1 MRKIINHLYVIG
13 QVGYHVNTKRV
24 YLDDFVNF
32 FHVRLKKGI
41 FSQMFHYMKNTGLPY
56 TTLERDGLL
65 SHFHVHISPIYYLLL
80 PFYCLSPVP
89 ATLQI
94 LQAVVIA
101 SALIPLWK
109 LDRHYGLAPFQRML
123 LCTPLL
129 LWLFY
134 GIARRNSRLTAAA
147 ALLTMLVKE
156 DAPVYVACTSLWLLA
171 DSPSS
176 YSRSNYDPKHH
187 NKYCQ
192 NRDAHKLPRRIDRYT
207 APSDRWDMIAGG
219 IMLSASLAYFFAV
232 TNYLSVYFLNKS
244 DFSLPYEG
252 RL

>member
-1 MRKIINHLYVIG
+1 M
-13 QVGYHVNTKRV
+13 
-24 YLDDFVNF
+24 
-32 FHVRLKKGI
+32 
-41 FSQMFHYMKNTGLPY
+41 
-56 TTLERDGLL
+56 
-65 SHFHVHISPIYYLLL
+65 PIYYLLL

-156 DAPVYVACTSLWLLA
+156 YAPVYVACTSLWLLA